1 MFVYSQNT
9 LTINLDNV
17 HLNHQLLM
25 NEVKQLSS
33 YGCEL
38 RLNNDIFWP
47 ASSSFSV
54 TQFLIYALCMYILFQ
69 I

>member
-1 MFVYSQNT
+1 MYVILAEQLYACVQSKYSDYK
-9 LTINLDNV
+9 INLDNV

-25 NEVKQLSS
+25 NKVKQLSS

-38 RLNNDIFWP
+38 RLNNETFWP

-54 TQFLIYALCMYILFQ
+54 T
-69 I
+69 

>member
-1 MFVYSQNT
+1 MYVYNQNT

-25 NEVKQLSS
+25 NKVKQLSS
-33 YGCEL
+33 CGCEL
-38 RLNNDIFWP
+38 RLNNDTFWS

-54 TQFLIYALCMYILFQ
+54 T
-69 I
+69 